1 MAFDFDL
8 LTIGAGSGGVAG
20 TRRAASYGARTA
32 IIEDVRVGGTCVLR
46 GCVPKKLL
54 VYGAGYAEA
63 FEDAVGF
70 GWTVGE
76 TRLDWGKLVAAKDKE
91 LDRLHDIYIGMLE
104 KPGVKIID
112 GRGVLVDAHTVAV
125 GDQRFTAER
134 IMIATGGHAIRPDI
148 PGAELGVISDHAL
161 DLTALPKRAI
171 VVGAGYIA
179 VEFAGIFR
187 SAGVDV
193 TMVYRGDLPLR
204 GFDGEVREQMAAAMA
219 ARGVAMRGGVGLKR
233 LAKTA
238 DGLRLTLADDTA
250 LDGDVVLFATGRK
263 PNSQGLGLEAV
274 GVKTN
279 ADGAVLVDA
288 WSRTNV
294 PSIYAVGDVTDRLNL
309 TPIAIAEARAFA
321 ETTFNNNPMTVGY
334 DNVPTAVFGRPEI
347 GVVGLSEEDAI
358 KAGHAVDVYTTRFRP
373 MRNVIS
379 GRDERTFLKIVVD
392 SQSDIVLG
400 CHMVGPDAAE
410 IVQGLAVALVCG
422 ATKAQFDRTIGLH
435 PSAAEEFVTMRD
447 KRPPR

>member
-20 TRRAASYGARTA
+20 TRRAAAYGARTA

-54 VYGAGYAEA
+54 VYGAGYSDA

-70 GWTVGE
+70 GWSVGQPQF
-76 TRLDWGKLVAAKDKE
+76 DWGKLIAAKDRE
-91 LDRLHDIYIGMLE
+91 LDRLHGIYIGMLE
-104 KPGVKIID
+104 KPGVKIIN
-112 GRGVLVDAHTVAV
+112 GRGVLVDGHTVDV
-125 GDQRFTAER
+125 GGQRFTAER
-134 IMIATGGHAIRPDI
+134 IMIATGGHATRPDI
-148 PGAELGVISDHAL
+148 PGAELGIISDGAL
-161 DLTALPKRAI
+161 DLKALPKRAI
-171 VVGAGYIA
+171 IVGAGYIA

-193 TMVYRGDLPLR
+193 TMVYRGELPLR
-204 GFDGEVREQMAAAMA
+204 GFDGEVRAHMAEAMA
-219 ARGVAMRGGVGLKR
+219 SRGVKLRGGVGLSR
-233 LAKTA
+233 LDKIA
-238 DGLRLTLADDTA
+238 DGLRLTLADGSA
-250 LDGDVVLFATGRK
+250 VDGDVVLFATGRK
-263 PNSQGLGLEAV
+263 PNTRNLGLEAA

-279 ADGAVLVDA
+279 ADGAILVDQN
-288 WSRTNV
+288 SRTSL
-294 PSIYAVGDVTDRLNL
+294 PSVYAVGDVTDRLNL
-309 TPIAIAEARAFA
+309 TPIAIAEARALA
-321 ETTFNNNPMTVGY
+321 ETHFNGNPMTVAY

-347 GVVGLSEEDAI
+347 GVVGLSEEDAL
-358 KAGHAVDVYTTRFRP
+358 KAGLAVDIYTTRFRP

-379 GRDERTFLKIVVD
+379 GRDEKTFMKLVVNA
-392 SQSDIVLG
+392 QSGVVLG

-410 IVQGLAVALVCG
+410 IVQGLAIALVCG

-435 PSAAEEFVTMRD
+435 PSAAEEFVTLRD

>member
-20 TRRAASYGARTA
+20 SRRAASYGARVG

-54 VYGAGYAEA
+54 VYGAGYSEA

-70 GWTVGE
+70 GWTIGE
-76 TRLDWGKLVAAKDKE
+76 THLDWAKLVAAKDRE
-91 LDRLHDIYIGMLE
+91 LDRLHDIYITMLE
-104 KPGVKIID
+104 KPGVRIIN
-112 GRGVLVDAHTVAV
+112 GRGQLVDAHTVRV
-125 GDQRFTAER
+125 GEQTFTAER
-134 IMIATGGHAIRPDI
+134 IIIATGGHATRPNI
-148 PGAELGVISDHAL
+148 PGAELGIISDQAL
-161 DLTALPKRAI
+161 DLEALPKRVI
-171 VVGAGYIA
+171 VVGAGYIG

-187 SAGVDV
+187 SAGVEV
-193 TMVYRGDLPLR
+193 TMVMRGDLPLR
-204 GFDGEVREQMAAAMA
+204 GFDGEVREHMAAAMA
-219 ARGVAMRGGVGLKR
+219 ARGVTLRGGVGLTR
-233 LAKTA
+233 LEKTGE
-238 DGLRLTLADDTA
+238 GLRLTLADGGVV
-250 LDGDVVLFATGRK
+250 DGDVVLFATGRK
-263 PNSQGLGLEAV
+263 PNSAGLGLEAL

-279 ADGAVLVDA
+279 ANGAVLVDDH
-288 WSRTNV
+288 SRTSV
-294 PSIYAVGDVTDRLNL
+294 PSIFAVGDVTDRLTL
-309 TPIAIAEARAFA
+309 TPIAIAEARALA
-321 ETTFNNNPMTVGY
+321 ETHFNSNPMTVGY

-347 GVVGLSEEDAI
+347 GVVGLSEEAAL
-358 KAGHAVDVYTTRFRP
+358 KAGHAIDVYTTRFRP

-379 GRDERTFLKIVVD
+379 GRDERIFMKLVVD
-392 SQSDIVLG
+392 SQSKIVLG